1 MRYFNSISHQVKPIV
16 SGHDTFALRYGWLK
30 KVYDRIEQVSD
41 NTNIFSEESA
51 ISSLGVGKNML
62 NAMRHW
68 SSHLGFIERNN
79 RTHSFYNTDTTNV
92 QKKDSDEYLG
102 IIPNNEFYHSR
113 QFFDLNKGID
123 PYLESP
129 TTLWLLHWAL
139 ATNPNLITY
148 YWFFNIN
155 TKSELSRD
163 EFIRHLKE
171 FLNKYPNII
180 APSDSTLKKDV
191 DCFILN
197 YSAKY
202 RKDNDDVESNIES
215 PLVELGLIS
224 RPSQT
229 QIRALR
235 GKKSSLSLHTFVYCL
250 IRFWQ
255 TFNSGSGSLSL
266 EMATYDEC
274 SVGRV
279 FMFNEEALIDYA
291 EKLETYHYP
300 IVWTQSAG
308 IRQFQLI
315 QGCTLDEVLKLSIQ
329 NIQQYDYAR

>member
-1 MRYFNSISHQVKPIV
+1 MRYFNSISQDVRPIV
-16 SGHDTFALRYGWLK
+16 SGHDTFSLRYGWAK
-30 KVYDRIEQVSD
+30 KVYDRINQVTD

-68 SSHLGFIERNN
+68 LSHLGFIARDNK
-79 RTHSFYNTDTTNV
+79 THSFYNTDTHQ
-92 QKKDSDEYLG
+92 QKRSEIHLG
-102 IIPNNEFYHSR
+102 IVPNNDFYHAK
-113 QFFDLNKGID
+113 QFFDDEMGLD

-129 TTLWLLHWAL
+129 TTLWLMHWAL

-163 EFIRHLKE
+163 EFLRLIKE
-171 FLNKYPNII
+171 FLSRYPDI
-180 APSDSTLKKDV
+180 AMPSDSTLKKDV

-197 YSAKY
+197 YSSRR
-202 RKDNDDVESNIES
+202 RKDNGDAEASIES
-215 PLVELGLIS
+215 PLAELSLIS
-224 RPSQT
+224 RPTQT

-235 GKKSSLSLHTFVYCL
+235 GQKTTLSIHAFVYCL
-250 IRFWQ
+250 LRFWQ
-255 TFNSGSGSLSL
+255 TFNESAGSLSL

-279 FMFNEEALIDYA
+279 FMLDEEVLIRFA
-291 EKLETYHYP
+291 EQLQDHGYP
-300 IVWTQSAG
+300 IAWVQSAG

-315 QGCTLDEVLKLSIQ
+315 QGQALDAILGLSIN
-329 NIQQYDYAR
+329 NIKRYDYAR